1 MQNFC
6 IERFSIGENT
16 IVKKD
21 IETIQMSVVFNTNY
35 NQIKQSHVKYE
46 GFSYNLIA
54 EKLKKWAKDSKFVEK
69 KLE

>member
-1 MQNFC
+1 M
-6 IERFSIGENT
+6 
-16 IVKKD
+16 KKD

-35 NQIKQSHVKYE
+35 NQIKQSHAKYE